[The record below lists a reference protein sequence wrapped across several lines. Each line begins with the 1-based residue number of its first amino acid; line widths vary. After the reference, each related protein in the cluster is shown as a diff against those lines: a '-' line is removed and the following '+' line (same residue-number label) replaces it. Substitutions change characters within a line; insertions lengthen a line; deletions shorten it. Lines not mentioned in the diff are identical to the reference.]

1 MYYPRSKIIT
11 GLYTNGEELVYVST
25 EAPYSGPYHLL
36 ASGEIYTGTNP
47 QDGELQKLKYREDIP
62 FNNTDQGVE
71 LLELPTAPSNTIY
84 DNIRRSKLIKPPTV
98 ELLEPKYTQPTVKYP
113 ILTRYFLR
121 RTNNAIF
128 TEVSLADYTAIKNK
142 DKKYNWGIYI
152 PFELPWS
159 TSGAYIK
166 ETNERMVLLTE
177 QRYKVYGFTQYI
189 TNYTEFSI

>member
-1 MYYPRSKIIT
+1 MYYPKSKIIT
-11 GLYTNGEELVYVST
+11 NLYTNGQEMVYLLT
-25 EAPYSGPYHLL
+25 EQPYEGAYHIL
-36 ASGEIYTGTNP
+36 SNGQIYTGRNQ
-47 QDGELQKLKYREDIP
+47 QDGQPQGLKFVTP
-62 FNNTDQGVE
+62 N
-71 LLELPTAPSNTIY
+71 LPDVGGSNTPAIPVSNTVY
-84 DNIRRSKLIKPPTV
+84 DYIRKKQQISAPKIELI
-98 ELLEPKYTQPTVKYP
+98 EPKYTQPTVKYP

-128 TEVSLADYTAIKNK
+128 TEVSLKDYNAIKNR
-142 DKKYNWGIYI
+142 DKKYNWGIYVT
-152 PFELPWS
+152 FELPWS

>member
-1 MYYPRSKIIT
+1 MYYPKSKIIT
-11 GLYTNGEELVYVST
+11 NLYTNGKELVYAST
-25 EAPYSGPYHLL
+25 EAPYLGSYHIL
-36 ASGEIYTGTNP
+36 ANGEVYTGKSP
-47 QDGELQKLKYREDIP
+47 QDGELKKLKYKKAIP
-62 FNNTDQGVE
+62 VNNTDQGIE
-71 LLELPTAPSNTIY
+71 LLELPTAPSNTTY
-84 DNIRRSKLIKPPTV
+84 DTLRSSKLIDPPNA
-98 ELLEPKYTQPTVKYP
+98 ELIEPKYTQPTVEYP

-128 TEVSLADYTAIKNK
+128 TEVSLEDYTAIKNR

-166 ETNERMVLLTE
+166 ETNERMVILTE
-177 QRYKVYGFTQYI
+177 NRYKVYGFSQYI

>member
-1 MYYPRSKIIT
+1 MYYPQSKIIT
-11 GLYTNGEELVYVST
+11 NLYTNGQEMVYLLT
-25 EAPYSGPYHLL
+25 EQPYEGAYHIL
-36 ASGEIYTGTNP
+36 SNGKIYTGRNQ
-47 QDGELQKLKYREDIP
+47 QDGQPQGLKFVTP
-62 FNNTDQGVE
+62 N
-71 LLELPTAPSNTIY
+71 LPDVGGSNTPAIPVSNTVY
-84 DNIRRSKLIKPPTV
+84 DYIRKKQQISAPKIELI
-98 ELLEPKYTQPTVKYP
+98 EPKYTQPTVKYP

-128 TEVSLADYTAIKNK
+128 TEVSLKDYNAIKNR
-142 DKKYNWGIYI
+142 DKKYNWGIYVT
-152 PFELPWS
+152 FELPWS

>member
-1 MYYPRSKIIT
+1 MYYPKSKIIT
-11 GLYTNGEELVYVST
+11 NLYTNGQEMVYLLT
-25 EAPYSGPYHLL
+25 EQPYEGAYHIL
-36 ASGEIYTGTNP
+36 SNGKIYTGRNQ
-47 QDGELQKLKYREDIP
+47 QDGQPQGLKFVTP
-62 FNNTDQGVE
+62 N
-71 LLELPTAPSNTIY
+71 LPDVGGSNTPAIPVSNTVY
-84 DNIRRSKLIKPPTV
+84 DYIRKKQQISAPKIELI
-98 ELLEPKYTQPTVKYP
+98 EPKYTQPTVKYP

-128 TEVSLADYTAIKNK
+128 TEVSLKDYNAIKNR

-177 QRYKVYGFTQYI
+177 NRYKVYGFAQYI
-189 TNYTEFSI
+189 TDYTEFSI

>member
-1 MYYPRSKIIT
+1 MYYPKSKIISN
-11 GLYTNGEELVYVST
+11 LYTNGQELVYTST
-25 EAPYSGPYHLL
+25 ERFYTGSYHIL
-36 ASGEIYTGTNP
+36 SDGRIYTGKNQ
-47 QDGELQKLKYREDIP
+47 QDGELKSLKFAEEVQQLDAEAVASSTG
-62 FNNTDQGVE
+62 NKN
-71 LLELPTAPSNTIY
+71 LNSNTFY
-84 DNIRRSKLIKPPTV
+84 DEIRRRQQINPPKL

-128 TEVSLADYTAIKNK
+128 TEVSLQDYNAIKNR
-142 DKKYNWGIYI
+142 DKKYNWGIYVT
-152 PFELPWS
+152 FELPWS

>member
-1 MYYPRSKIIT
+1 MYYPKSKIVSDQ
-11 GLYTNGEELVYVST
+11 YTNGNELVYRVSKK
-25 EAPYSGPYHLL
+25 P
-36 ASGEIYTGTNP
+36 YTGKYHILANGKLYTGANTTDGVPQEIVYTNLK
-47 QDGELQKLKYREDIP
+47 DHLQEG
-62 FNNTDQGVE
+62 NT
-71 LLELPTAPSNTIY
+71 LNTTTSTAY
-84 DNIRRSKLIKPPTV
+84 DSIRKQQNINPPMV
-98 ELLEPKYTQPTVKYP
+98 ELLEPKYTQPAVKYP

-128 TEVSLADYTAIKNK
+128 TEVSLEDYTVIKDK

>member
-1 MYYPRSKIIT
+1 MYYPKSKIIT
-11 GLYTNGEELVYVST
+11 NLYTNGQEMVYLLT
-25 EAPYSGPYHLL
+25 EQPYEGAYHIL
-36 ASGEIYTGTNP
+36 SNGKIYTGRNQ
-47 QDGELQKLKYREDIP
+47 QDGQPQGLKFVTP
-62 FNNTDQGVE
+62 N
-71 LLELPTAPSNTIY
+71 LPDVGGSNTPAIPVSNTVY
-84 DNIRRSKLIKPPTV
+84 DYIRKKQQISAPKIELI
-98 ELLEPKYTQPTVKYP
+98 EPKYTQPAVKYP

-128 TEVSLADYTAIKNK
+128 TEVSLQDYNAIKNR
-142 DKKYNWGIYI
+142 DKKYNWGIYVT
-152 PFELPWS
+152 FELPWS

>member
-1 MYYPRSKIIT
+1 MYYPKSKIIT
-11 GLYTNGEELVYVST
+11 NLYTNGQEMVYLLT
-25 EAPYSGPYHLL
+25 EQPYEGAYHIL
-36 ASGEIYTGTNP
+36 SNGKIYTGRNQ
-47 QDGELQKLKYREDIP
+47 QDGQPQGLK
-62 FNNTDQGVE
+62 FVALN
-71 LLELPTAPSNTIY
+71 LPDVGGSNTPAIPVSNTVY
-84 DNIRRSKLIKPPTV
+84 DYLRKKQQISAPKIELI
-98 ELLEPKYTQPTVKYP
+98 EPKYTQPTVKYP

-128 TEVSLADYTAIKNK
+128 TEVSLKDYNAIKNR
-142 DKKYNWGIYI
+142 DKKYNWGIYVT
-152 PFELPWS
+152 FELPWS

>member
-1 MYYPRSKIIT
+1 MYYPKSKIISN
-11 GLYTNGEELVYVST
+11 LYTNGQELVYTST
-25 EAPYSGPYHLL
+25 ERFYTGSYHIL
-36 ASGEIYTGTNP
+36 SDGRIYTGKNQ
-47 QDGELQKLKYREDIP
+47 QDGELKSLKFAEEVQQLDAEAVASSTG
-62 FNNTDQGVE
+62 NQN
-71 LLELPTAPSNTIY
+71 LNSNTFY
-84 DNIRRSKLIKPPTV
+84 DEIRRRQQINPPKL

-128 TEVSLADYTAIKNK
+128 TEVSLKDYNAIKNR
-142 DKKYNWGIYI
+142 DKKYNWGIYVT
-152 PFELPWS
+152 FELPWS

>member
-1 MYYPRSKIIT
+1 MYYPKSKIIT
-11 GLYTNGEELVYVST
+11 NLYTNGQEMVYLLT
-25 EAPYSGPYHLL
+25 EQPYEGAYHIL
-36 ASGEIYTGTNP
+36 SNGKIYTGRNQ
-47 QDGELQKLKYREDIP
+47 QDGQPQGLKFVTP
-62 FNNTDQGVE
+62 N
-71 LLELPTAPSNTIY
+71 LPDVGGSNTPAIPVSNTVY
-84 DNIRRSKLIKPPTV
+84 DYLRKKQQISAPKIELI
-98 ELLEPKYTQPTVKYP
+98 EPKYTQPTVKYP

-128 TEVSLADYTAIKNK
+128 TEVSLQDYNAIKNR
-142 DKKYNWGIYI
+142 DKKYNWGIYVT
-152 PFELPWS
+152 FELPWS

>member
-1 MYYPRSKIIT
+1 MYYPKSKIIT
-11 GLYTNGEELVYVST
+11 NLYTNGQEMVYLLT
-25 EAPYSGPYHLL
+25 EQPYEGAYHIL
-36 ASGEIYTGTNP
+36 SNGKIYTGRNQ
-47 QDGELQKLKYREDIP
+47 QDGQPQGLKFVTP
-62 FNNTDQGVE
+62 N
-71 LLELPTAPSNTIY
+71 LPDVGGSNTPAIPVSNTVY
-84 DNIRRSKLIKPPTV
+84 DYIRKKQQISAPKIELI
-98 ELLEPKYTQPTVKYP
+98 EPKYTQPTVKYP

-128 TEVSLADYTAIKNK
+128 TEVSLKDYNAIKNR
-142 DKKYNWGIYI
+142 DKKYNWGIYVT
-152 PFELPWS
+152 FELPWS

>member
-1 MYYPRSKIIT
+1 MYYPKSKIIT
-11 GLYTNGEELVYVST
+11 NLYTNGQEMVYLLT
-25 EAPYSGPYHLL
+25 EQPYEGAYHIL
-36 ASGEIYTGTNP
+36 SNGKIYTGRNQ
-47 QDGELQKLKYREDIP
+47 QDGQPQGLKFVTP
-62 FNNTDQGVE
+62 N
-71 LLELPTAPSNTIY
+71 LPDVGGSNTPAIPVSNTVY
-84 DNIRRSKLIKPPTV
+84 DYIRKKQQISAPKIELI
-98 ELLEPKYTQPTVKYP
+98 EPKYTQPTVKYP

-128 TEVSLADYTAIKNK
+128 TEVSLKDYNAIKNR

-177 QRYKVYGFTQYI
+177 NRYKVYGFTQYI
-189 TNYTEFSI
+189 TDYTELSI

>member
-1 MYYPRSKIIT
+1 MYYPKSKIIT
-11 GLYTNGEELVYVST
+11 NLYTNGQEMVYLLT
-25 EAPYSGPYHLL
+25 EQPYEGAYHIL
-36 ASGEIYTGTNP
+36 SNGKIYTGRNQ
-47 QDGELQKLKYREDIP
+47 QDGQPQGLKFVTP
-62 FNNTDQGVE
+62 N
-71 LLELPTAPSNTIY
+71 LPDVGGSNTPAIPVSNTVY
-84 DNIRRSKLIKPPTV
+84 DYIRKKQQISAPKIELI
-98 ELLEPKYTQPTVKYP
+98 EPKYTQPTVKYP

-128 TEVSLADYTAIKNK
+128 TEVSLQDYNAIKNR
-142 DKKYNWGIYI
+142 DKKYNWGIYVT
-152 PFELPWS
+152 FELPWS

>member
-1 MYYPRSKIIT
+1 MYYPKSKIIT
-11 GLYTNGEELVYVST
+11 DLYTNGQELVYVAT
-25 EAPYSGPYHLL
+25 EQP
-36 ASGEIYTGTNP
+36 YTGAYHILSNGKIFTGKNP
-47 QDGELQKLKYREDIP
+47 QDGELQSLKFSEAALLAYDTAD
-62 FNNTDQGVE
+62 FSDVE
-71 LLELPTAPSNTIY
+71 TSELTSNTVY
-84 DNIRRSKLIKPPTV
+84 DYVRTRQQIPLPKL
-98 ELLEPKYTQPTVKYP
+98 ELLEPKHTQPTVKYP

-128 TEVSLADYTAIKNK
+128 TEVSLTDYTAIKSK

-189 TNYTEFSI
+189 TDYTEFSI

>member
-1 MYYPRSKIIT
+1 MYYPKSKIIT
-11 GLYTNGEELVYVST
+11 NLYTNGQELVYLLT
-25 EAPYSGPYHLL
+25 EQPYEGAYHIL
-36 ASGEIYTGTNP
+36 SNGKICTGRN
-47 QDGELQKLKYREDIP
+47 QDDGQPEGLKYV
-62 FNNTDQGVE
+62 T
-71 LLELPTAPSNTIY
+71 LTLPDVGGDTSPQVPVSNTLY
-84 DNIRRSKLIKPPTV
+84 DYIRGKQQITPPKTELI
-98 ELLEPKYTQPTVKYP
+98 EPKYTQPTVKYP

-128 TEVSLADYTAIKNK
+128 TEVSLTDYTAIKSK

-189 TNYTEFSI
+189 TDYTEFSI

>member
-1 MYYPRSKIIT
+1 MYYPKSKIIT
-11 GLYTNGEELVYVST
+11 NLYTNGQEMVYLLT
-25 EAPYSGPYHLL
+25 EQPYEGAYHIL
-36 ASGEIYTGTNP
+36 SNGKIYTGRNQ
-47 QDGELQKLKYREDIP
+47 QDGQPQGLKFVTP
-62 FNNTDQGVE
+62 N
-71 LLELPTAPSNTIY
+71 LPDVGGSNTPAIPVSNTVY
-84 DNIRRSKLIKPPTV
+84 DYIRKKQQISAPKIELI
-98 ELLEPKYTQPTVKYP
+98 EPKYTQPAVKYP

-128 TEVSLADYTAIKNK
+128 TEVSLKDYNAIKNR
-142 DKKYNWGIYI
+142 DKKYNWGIYVT
-152 PFELPWS
+152 FELPWS

>member
-1 MYYPRSKIIT
+1 MYYPKSKIISN
-11 GLYTNGEELVYVST
+11 LYTNGQELVYTST
-25 EAPYSGPYHLL
+25 ERFYTGSYHIL
-36 ASGEIYTGTNP
+36 SDGRIYTGKNQ
-47 QDGELQKLKYREDIP
+47 QDGELKSLKFAEEVQQLDAEAVASSIG
-62 FNNTDQGVE
+62 NQN
-71 LLELPTAPSNTIY
+71 LNSNTFY
-84 DNIRRSKLIKPPTV
+84 DEIRRRQQINPPKL

-128 TEVSLADYTAIKNK
+128 TEVSLKDYNAIKNR
-142 DKKYNWGIYI
+142 DKKYNWGIYVT
-152 PFELPWS
+152 FELPWS

>member
-1 MYYPRSKIIT
+1 MYYPKSKIIT
-11 GLYTNGEELVYVST
+11 DLYTNGQELVYVAT
-25 EAPYSGPYHLL
+25 EQPYIGAYHIL
-36 ASGEIYTGTNP
+36 SNGKIYTGKNP
-47 QDGELQKLKYREDIP
+47 QDGKLQSLKFSEAA
-62 FNNTDQGVE
+62 
-71 LLELPTAPSNTIY
+71 LLVNDTADFSSVKTSDLTSNTVY
-84 DNIRRSKLIKPPTV
+84 DYIRRRQQITPPKL
-98 ELLEPKYTQPTVKYP
+98 ELLEPKYTKPTVKYP

-128 TEVSLADYTAIKNK
+128 TEVSLKDYNAIKNR
-142 DKKYNWGIYI
+142 DKKYNWGIYVT
-152 PFELPWS
+152 FELPWS